1 MTKVA
6 IWCRHETDNLIGIV
20 TDIPWH
26 IPSDSKFFADVI
38 NGQDV
43 VFGRKTYESVSP
55 KVLENCA
62 VWVLTGDKDYET
74 RYPKADKVV
83 TDIRA
88 FKEFEGDLYIG
99 GGAQVYQAFMDGAPK
114 LMPDIVV
121 DCVYGGAVN
130 VALSGERIDITPCV
144 DIMEK
149 KYFKLTDD
157 FDRDGV
163 KAALWVKKGDFVEQ
177 SVLKR
182 LRLLLES
189 R

>member
-1 MTKVA
+1 
-6 IWCRHETDNLIGIV
+6 
-20 TDIPWH
+20 
-26 IPSDSKFFADVI
+26 
-38 NGQDV
+38 
-43 VFGRKTYESVSP
+43 
-55 KVLENCA
+55 
-62 VWVLTGDKDYET
+62 
-74 RYPKADKVV
+74 
-83 TDIRA
+83 
-88 FKEFEGDLYIG
+88 
-99 GGAQVYQAFMDGAPK
+99 
-114 LMPDIVV
+114 MPDIVV